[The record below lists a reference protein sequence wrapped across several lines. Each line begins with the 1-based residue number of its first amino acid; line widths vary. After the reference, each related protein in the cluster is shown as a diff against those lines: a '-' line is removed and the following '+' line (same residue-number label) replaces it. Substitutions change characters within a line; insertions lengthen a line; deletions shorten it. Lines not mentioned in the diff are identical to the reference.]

1 MPWKRQDGK
10 NQLQHERCSRI
21 EKYYEAVSL
30 QKSNT
35 AFLYGLEA
43 LEMSMKESNVELS
56 IESII
61 ERDVLSEEGIRFYLP
76 KDLKEL
82 PIEVLKSVSST
93 NIYAKKCAEER
104 AERI

>member
-1 MPWKRQDGK
+1 
-10 NQLQHERCSRI
+10 
-21 EKYYEAVSL
+21 
-30 QKSNT
+30 
-35 AFLYGLEA
+35 
-43 LEMSMKESNVELS
+43 MSMKESNVELS

-104 AERI
+104 AERMLVLAEEQTEGRGRRGGVFILHMGPDFI